1 MELIQL
7 LTENL
12 GVEQSQAMGGAGLI
26 FQLAK
31 EKLGADDFSQVAQYV
46 PQIND
51 MLQQV
56 PETGGLLGALG
67 GLASAMGGDAG
78 DSMGDIM
85 SLASG
90 FSKLGL
96 DSGMIVKFIPLIL
109 SFVQSQGG
117 DGVKSILE
125 KVLTSQTS

>member
-12 GVEQSQAMGGAGLI
+12 GVEQSQAIGGAGLI

-31 EKLGADDFSQVAQYV
+31 EKLGDNEFSQVAQYV
-46 PQIND
+46 PQINN
-51 MLQQV
+51 MLQQA

-85 SLASG
+85 SLAGG

-117 DGVKSILE
+117 EEVKSLLE
-125 KVLTSQTS
+125 KVLTSQSS

>member
-12 GVEQSQAMGGAGLI
+12 GVEQSQAIGGAGLI

-31 EKLGADDFSQVAQYV
+31 EKLGDDEFSQVAQSV
-46 PQIND
+46 PQLND
-51 MLQQV
+51 MLQQA
-56 PETGGLLGALG
+56 PESGGLLGALG
-67 GLASAMGGDAG
+67 GLASAMGGDSA
-78 DSMGDIM
+78 DSVGDIM
-85 SLASG
+85 SLAGG

-117 DGVKSILE
+117 DEVKNILE
-125 KVLTSQTS
+125 KVLSATSS

>member
-12 GVEQSQAMGGAGLI
+12 GVEQSQAIGGAGLI

-31 EKLGADDFSQVAQYV
+31 EKLGDDDFSQVAQSV

-51 MLQQV
+51 MLQQA
-56 PETGGLLGALG
+56 PESGGLLGALG
-67 GLASAMGGDAG
+67 GLASAMGGDTA
-78 DSMGDIM
+78 DSVGDIM
-85 SLASG
+85 SLAGG

-117 DGVKSILE
+117 DEVKNILE
-125 KVLTSQTS
+125 KVLSATSS